1 MQRGDLRWPRTSARE
16 IAISLESRGVVV
28 FRARGVVTATG

>member
-1 MQRGDLRWPRTSARE
+1 VLELRAELRARGDD
-16 IAISLESRGVVV
+16 LESRGVVV